1 MEGFEYLTLHLKYC
15 SLLQLGIRK
24 VFEPRQADFSP
35 MTTQRGIYVTN
46 IEQAITV
53 NIRNYVDP
61 SAIPDHSKY

>member
-1 MEGFEYLTLHLKYC
+1 M
-15 SLLQLGIRK
+15 GIRQ

-35 MTTQRGIYVTN
+35 MTGDKGIYVTN

-61 SAIPDHSKY
+61 VTMNNNSKYLLSFS